1 MLIYVKGFILGLL
14 ICVPVGPVGLLC
26 LRRTLTYG
34 KVEGVASYLGA
45 ATVDGLYCSIAGFGV
60 TAVSTFVVTE
70 ELWLRLAAGLV
81 LIGVG
86 IVMYVSAA
94 QEKDSP
100 QSAEGPVRAYIS
112 TFLLTL
118 TNPIPILIFAA
129 VFAALG
135 VGGWKG
141 EYTSTAMLVLG
152 VFSGS
157 AVWGPLL
164 VAGLSLFEVHFEG
177 SRVLVLKK
185 LSGAAMAAFG
195 VGVEVLT
202 LFKLVV

>member
-1 MLIYVKGFILGLL
+1 MLLYVKGFILGLI
-14 ICVPVGPVGLLC
+14 ICVPIGPVGLLC
-26 LRRTLTYG
+26 LRRTLTHG
-34 KVEGVASYLGA
+34 KSEGVASYLGA
-45 ATVDGLYCSIAGFGV
+45 ASVDGLYCSIAGFGV

-86 IVMYVSAA
+86 IGIYVSAV
-94 QEKDSP
+94 QERDSP
-100 QSAEGPVRAYIS
+100 PTAEGPVRSYVS

-118 TNPIPILIFAA
+118 TNPVPILVFAA

-141 EYTSTAMLVLG
+141 EYASTAMLVLG

-157 AVWGPLL
+157 AVWGPVL
-164 VAGLSLFEVHFEG
+164 VTGLTLFQPHLDGHRV
-177 SRVLVLKK
+177 RVLNK
-185 LSGAAMAAFG
+185 LSGAVMAAFG

-202 LFKLVV
+202 FFKLMV